1 MRCLSTGPGRFW
13 LEEEPEVSWP
23 ARGFGPRWNSWDSP
37 QVDQSTLLA
46 LLAHLLIVG
55 HGIRVFHLD
64 AAGVVSVL
72 DETDRVRRLSP
83 DRDGLYDLVS
93 LDCAGAVEPQHRLAA
108 QPFPVPALR
117 PGGHPA

>member
-37 QVDQSTLLA
+37 QVDQSTLVA

-55 HGIRVFHLD
+55 HAVTAFNLD

-72 DETDRVRRLSP
+72 DESDRVRRLSP

-93 LDCAGAVEPQHRLAA
+93 LDCVCHRCAPATHAVMA
-108 QPFPVPALR
+108 
-117 PGGHPA
+117 

>member
-13 LEEEPEVSWP
+13 LEDEPEVSWP

-37 QVDQSTLLA
+37 QVDQATLVA

-55 HGIRVFHLD
+55 HGVTAFHLD

-72 DETDRVRRLSP
+72 DEEDRVRRLSP

-93 LDCAGAVEPQHRLAA
+93 LDCVCHRCAPAVRAVMA
-108 QPFPVPALR
+108 
-117 PGGHPA
+117 

>member
-13 LEEEPEVSWP
+13 LEEEPEVSWS

-37 QVDQSTLLA
+37 QVDRPTLLA

-55 HGIRVFHLD
+55 HAVTAFHLVGV
-64 AAGVVSVL
+64 GVVSVL
-72 DETDRVRRLSP
+72 DESDRVRRLSP

-93 LDCAGAVEPQHRLAA
+93 LDCVCHRCAPAARAVMA
-108 QPFPVPALR
+108 
-117 PGGHPA
+117 

>member
-13 LEEEPEVSWP
+13 LEEQPEVSWP

-37 QVDQSTLLA
+37 QVDRSTLVA

-55 HGIRVFHLD
+55 HGVTAFNLD

-72 DETDRVRRLSP
+72 DESDRVRRQGVGKV
-83 DRDGLYDLVS
+83 R
-93 LDCAGAVEPQHRLAA
+93 GAVRVRHFSWSAA
-108 QPFPVPALR
+108 V
-117 PGGHPA
+117 

>member
-37 QVDQSTLLA
+37 QVDRPTLLA

-55 HGIRVFHLD
+55 HGVTAFHLD
-64 AAGVVSVL
+64 GVGVVSVL
-72 DETDRVRRLSP
+72 DEEDRVRRLSP

-93 LDCAGAVEPQHRLAA
+93 LDCVCHRCAPAARAVMA
-108 QPFPVPALR
+108 
-117 PGGHPA
+117 